1 MNKTNIFSGLR
12 DFLVLWSSQAVS
24 SLGTAM
30 TDYTLIIWV
39 YNQKGTASS
48 ITLLTIC
55 SFVPTILF
63 RFVAG
68 AIADR
73 WNKKRIM
80 LLADLI
86 AACGT
91 VTVLVLYSFSALQVW
106 HLYIINFLLSFMNAF
121 QRPASYV
128 ATSLLVPKEQYI
140 RVGGLQSFSGSII
153 TILAPALGSILLA
166 FGGITTVLI
175 IDLVSFAVAFVTL
188 LFFIKIPDMVRRTE
202 EIRESFLKSCMA
214 GIIFLREH
222 SALLHIILFFAVIN
236 FLAKMGD
243 DGMMSAFI
251 LGRTGSEQKA
261 LGMVETAV
269 ALGILIGS
277 VIVTF
282 RKPAKNKVNAIFICC
297 GLVFLLGNVGLS
309 LTRSLPCWIVTAF
322 VSYVPVAILGAN
334 LTAVMRTHV
343 PIEMQGRVFS
353 ARDTVQNCTI
363 PLGLFLG
370 GVLAD
375 HVFEPFM
382 LAASPI
388 QQTLTFVFGTG
399 KGSGIAVIF
408 FIVGIIGFITSFIAL
423 KKPLYQ
429 SLNEKP

>member
-1 MNKTNIFSGLR
+1 MTKPNMFFGLR
-12 DFLVLWSSQAVS
+12 DFFILWSSQAVS
-24 SLGTAM
+24 NLGTAM
-30 TDYTLIIWV
+30 TDFALVIWV

-48 ITLLTIC
+48 ITFLTIC
-55 SFVPTILF
+55 TFLPTIFF
-63 RFVAG
+63 RFIAG
-68 AIADR
+68 TIADR
-73 WNKKRIM
+73 WDKKRIM

-91 VTVLVLYSFSALQVW
+91 VAVLVLYSFSVLQVW

-121 QRPASYV
+121 QSPASYV

-140 RVGGLQSFSGSII
+140 RVIGLQSFSGSII
-153 TILAPALGSILLA
+153 TILAPALGSTLLA

-188 LFFIKIPDMVRRTE
+188 LVFIKIPDVVRSAKKRQV
-202 EIRESFLKSCMA
+202 SFLKDCMT
-214 GIIFLREH
+214 GINFLREH
-222 SALLHIILFFAVIN
+222 SALLRIILFFAVIN
-236 FLAKMGD
+236 FLAKIGS

-251 LGRTGSEQKA
+251 LSRTGGEQKA

-277 VIVTF
+277 MIVTF
-282 RKPAKNKVNAIFICC
+282 MKPAKNKVNNIFICC
-297 GLVFLLGNVGLS
+297 GLVFLLGNVGQS
-309 LTRSLPCWIVTAF
+309 LNRSLPFWIATAF
-322 VSYVPVAILGAN
+322 VSDVPVAILGAN
-334 LTAVMRTHV
+334 LTAVMRNYV
-343 PIEMQGRVFS
+343 PIELQGRVFS
-353 ARDTVQNCTI
+353 ARDTIQNCTI

-375 HVFEPFM
+375 YVFEPFM
-382 LAASPI
+382 AVTSPI
-388 QQTLTFVFGTG
+388 QQALTFVFGTG
-399 KGSGIAVIF
+399 EGSGIAVIF
-408 FIVGIIGFITSFIAL
+408 FIVGIIGFITSLIAL